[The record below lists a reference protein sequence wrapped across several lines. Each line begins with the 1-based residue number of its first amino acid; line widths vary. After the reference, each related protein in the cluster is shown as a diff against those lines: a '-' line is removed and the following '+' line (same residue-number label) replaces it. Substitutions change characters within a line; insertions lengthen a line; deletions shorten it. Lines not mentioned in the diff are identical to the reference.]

1 MKTNEKLKILREKNG
16 LTRDDL
22 ASKLFVTKQA
32 VYKWEKGMNYPDIN
46 NLMKIADIFGVKV
59 DDLLDESRDLNS
71 LKKGDLSMLDN
82 KAKNNLK
89 VYVKLLPWIGLFCS
103 IVLSIYFFVIEGVNY
118 DIGWAVLYCLMPFL
132 IFTAISIPVRIVTRR
147 QSN

>member
-1 MKTNEKLKILREKNG
+1 
-16 LTRDDL
+16 RDDL